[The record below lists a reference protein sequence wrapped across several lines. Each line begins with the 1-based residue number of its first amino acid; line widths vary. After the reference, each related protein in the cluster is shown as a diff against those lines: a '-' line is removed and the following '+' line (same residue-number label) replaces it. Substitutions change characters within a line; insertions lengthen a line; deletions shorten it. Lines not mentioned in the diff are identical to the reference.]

1 MSDRLAAADQN
12 VEPPRDYSRYD
23 RRYVQLR
30 EEGKSGW
37 VDVASPNYA
46 IHLAALERLLA
57 ADYCP
62 SSGRALDA
70 GCGAGCW
77 SMVLAAHGFEVTGV
91 DLSPT
96 SIAWAREKA
105 RADPPGGSGTVEF
118 VEQSATDLSWLP
130 ENHFAFVLDGFLLH
144 CLIGSD
150 RHAYLGEVYRVL
162 DEAGIFFVQ
171 SFCADDLDAPEWR
184 DWNIDPQT
192 RYRFDEH
199 GTADK
204 YIGTSESIL
213 SDLRGAGFT
222 PVEHWVAPIGGGMLQ
237 VACSKQHGA

>member
-1 MSDRLAAADQN
+1 MGDRLGAADQN
-12 VEPPRDYSRYD
+12 VDPPRDYSRYD

-30 EEGKSGW
+30 EEGRSGW
-37 VDVASPNYA
+37 VDVDSPNYA
-46 IHLAALERLLA
+46 IHLEALERVLA

-77 SMVLAAHGFEVTGV
+77 SMILAAHGFEVTGV

-96 SIAWAREKA
+96 SIAWANQKA
-105 RADPPGGSGTVEF
+105 KADPPRRPGTVEF
-118 VEQSATDLSWLP
+118 VEHSATDLAWLP
-130 ENHFAFVLDGFLLH
+130 ENYFAFVLDGFLLH

-150 RHAYLGEVYRVL
+150 RHAYLREIHRVL
-162 DEAGIFFVQ
+162 DDGGIFFVQ

-192 RYRFDEH
+192 RYRFDEN

-204 YIGTSESIL
+204 HVGTSESIL
-213 SDLRGAGFT
+213 SDLRSAGFT
-222 PVEHWVAPIGGGMLQ
+222 PVEHWMTPIGGGMLQ